1 MTVTRA
7 LAKHTAEAPRTWPAP
22 VRQAALRA
30 VIDTCACMIAGRE
43 DPAAVAVSST
53 LARWQSGGA
62 LDLVSGKRTAAP
74 WAALVNATA
83 AHALDYDDVLETAAA
98 HASAVFVPALLAL
111 AQERKASGAQVLD
124 ALAISFD
131 VMDALAAAVNYPHY
145 ARGWHT
151 TLTLGA
157 PSAAAGCARLL
168 GLDMEHAA
176 RAISIATS
184 FSSGSKLQFGTQMK
198 PTHAGLAAQ
207 AGILAASFAER
218 GLTAAPEIFEGTWSF
233 ETLFGAEGM
242 PGFRAAEERLKGPP
256 ALVEPGAWIKAY
268 PCCASAHRPIDAMLH
283 LQRTTGFAAHDVER
297 VDAYV
302 STIVQKNLMYER
314 PRDEMEGRF
323 SLSHCLAVVAC
334 RGSADLA
341 GFTLTAL
348 TDPELVAFWPRVFMH
363 LDPEIPVNLAPASGE
378 RCRLVV
384 TLASGKRLEHTV
396 VHPSGHPQAPMSDAD
411 LSRKFRD
418 CTKGALPPAGVDAVL
433 EGLLDLARAP
443 NLDAILTALT
453 RRQRQ

>member
-7 LAKHTAEAPRTWPAP
+7 LAKHTAEAPRTWSVP

-43 DPAAVAVSST
+43 DPAAVAISSA

-62 LDLVSGKRTAAP
+62 LDLVSRKRTAAP
-74 WAALVNATA
+74 WAAMVNATA

-111 AQERKASGAQVLD
+111 AQERKASGGQVLD

-131 VMDALAAAVNYPHY
+131 VMNALAAAVNYPHY

-168 GLDMEHAA
+168 GLDAERAA

-184 FSSGSKLQFGTQMK
+184 FSSGSKLQFGTHMK

-207 AGILAASFAER
+207 AGILAASFADQ

-242 PGFRAAEERLKGPP
+242 PGFRVAEARLKGPP
-256 ALVEPGAWIKAY
+256 ALAEPGAWIKAY

-283 LQRTTGFAAHDVER
+283 LQRTAGFSAQDVER
-297 VDAYV
+297 AEAFV

-314 PRDEMEGRF
+314 PQDEMQGRF
-323 SLSHCLAVVAC
+323 SLNHCLAVAAC
-334 RGSADLA
+334 RRGADLS
-341 GFTLTAL
+341 GFTLAAL
-348 TDPELVAFWPRVFMH
+348 SEPELVNFWPKVFMH
-363 LDPEIPVNLAPASGE
+363 LDPEIPVNLAPASGEE

-396 VHPSGHPQAPMSDAD
+396 VYPSGHPQAPMSDAD
-411 LSRKFRD
+411 LARKFKD
-418 CTKGALPPAGVDAVL
+418 CASGALSSAGADAAL
-433 EGLLDLARAP
+433 EGLLGLERAP
-443 NLDAILTALT
+443 DLDVILAALT
-453 RRQRQ
+453 H

>member
-1 MTVTRA
+1 MTITRA
-7 LAKHTAEAPRTWPAP
+7 LATHTAEAPRTWPAP

-30 VIDTCACMIAGRE
+30 VIDTCACMIAGRA

-53 LARWQSGGA
+53 LARWQSGNA
-62 LDLVSGKRTAAP
+62 LDLVSGRRTAAP
-74 WAALVNATA
+74 WAARANAPA
-83 AHALDYDDVLETAAA
+83 SHALDYDDVLETAAA

-131 VMDALAAAVNYPHY
+131 VMNALATAVNYPHY

-168 GLDMEHAA
+168 GLDTERAA
-176 RAISIATS
+176 RAISIAIS

-207 AGILAASFAER
+207 AGILAASFAEQ

-233 ETLFGAEGM
+233 EALFGAEGM
-242 PGFRAAEERLKGPP
+242 PGFRVAEERLNGAP
-256 ALVEPGAWIKAY
+256 ALAAPGAWIKAY

-283 LQRTTGFAAHDVER
+283 LQRAVGFAARDVER

-314 PRDEMEGRF
+314 PKDEMGGRF
-323 SLSHCLAVVAC
+323 SLNHCLAVAAC
-334 RGSADLA
+334 RRSADLS
-341 GFTLTAL
+341 GFTLAAL
-348 TDPELVAFWPRVFMH
+348 ADPELVAFWPKVHMA
-363 LDPEIPVNLAPASGE
+363 LDPEIPANLAPASGEE

-384 TLASGKRLEHTV
+384 TLKGGRELEHTV
-396 VHPSGHPQAPMSDAD
+396 IYPSGHPQAPMSDAD
-411 LSRKFRD
+411 LARKFKD
-418 CTKGALPPAGVDAVL
+418 CTRDALSPAEADAAL
-433 EGLLDLARAP
+433 EGLLALERTP
-443 NLDAILTALT
+443 NLDAILKALT
-453 RRQRQ
+453 H

>member
-1 MTVTRA
+1 MTITRA
-7 LAKHTAEAPRTWPAP
+7 LATHTAEAPRTWPAP

-30 VIDTCACMIAGRE
+30 VIDTCACMIAGRA

-53 LARWQSGGA
+53 LARWQSGNA
-62 LDLVSGKRTAAP
+62 LDLVSGRRTAAP
-74 WAALVNATA
+74 WAAMANATA

-131 VMDALAAAVNYPHY
+131 VMNALATAVNYPHY

-168 GLDMEHAA
+168 GLDTERAA
-176 RAISIATS
+176 RAISIAIS

-207 AGILAASFAER
+207 AGILAASFAEQ

-233 ETLFGAEGM
+233 EALFGAEGM
-242 PGFRAAEERLKGPP
+242 PGFRVAEERLNGAP
-256 ALVEPGAWIKAY
+256 ALAAPGAWIKAY

-283 LQRTTGFAAHDVER
+283 LQRAVGFAARDVER

-314 PRDEMEGRF
+314 PKDEMGGRF
-323 SLSHCLAVVAC
+323 SLNHCLAVAAC
-334 RGSADLA
+334 RRSADLS
-341 GFTLTAL
+341 GFTLAAL
-348 TDPELVAFWPRVFMH
+348 ADPELVAFWPKVHMA
-363 LDPEIPVNLAPASGE
+363 LDPEIPANLAPASGEE

-384 TLASGKRLEHTV
+384 TLKGGRELEHTV
-396 VHPSGHPQAPMSDAD
+396 IYPSGHPQAPMSDAD
-411 LSRKFRD
+411 LARKFKD
-418 CTKGALPPAGVDAVL
+418 CTRDALSPAEADAAL
-433 EGLLDLARAP
+433 EGLLALERTP
-443 NLDAILTALT
+443 NLDAILKALT
-453 RRQRQ
+453 H